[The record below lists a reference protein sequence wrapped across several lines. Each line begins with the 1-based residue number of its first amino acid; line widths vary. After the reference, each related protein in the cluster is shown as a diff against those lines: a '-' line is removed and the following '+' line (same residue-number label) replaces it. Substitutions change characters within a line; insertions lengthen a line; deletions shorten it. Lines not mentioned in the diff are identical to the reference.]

1 MTPISA
7 RSRRPTISCCVDAI
21 EQAAGLLLG
30 IDDRTPASLRHLLGG
45 ELGAEKDAGL
55 VDCDDGLTAGSRSFA
70 PISALA
76 APNWLS
82 WYQKH
87 YPKGSTR
94 SVMLTAFGSR
104 TFPLLF
110 PLPLH
115 FASH

>member
-30 IDDRTPASLRHLLGG
+30 IDSLRHLLGG

-55 VDCDDGLTAGSRSFA
+55 VDRDDGLTAGSRSFA
-70 PISALA
+70 PISPLA

-94 SVMLTAFGSR
+94 SVMLTPFGSR